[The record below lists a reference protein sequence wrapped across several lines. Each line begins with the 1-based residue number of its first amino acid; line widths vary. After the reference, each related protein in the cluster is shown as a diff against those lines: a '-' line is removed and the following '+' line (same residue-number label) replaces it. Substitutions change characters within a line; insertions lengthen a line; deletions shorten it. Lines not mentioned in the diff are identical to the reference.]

1 MGEGEGE
8 PCDDAASRAGSP
20 PQQKR
25 ESERKRRKK
34 KAAAKNPKK
43 GGVSAPAD
51 PSPKGGRR
59 VECLGVLQSRKS
71 VGIRLKK

>member
-1 MGEGEGE
+1 MGEGEGRV
-8 PCDDAASRAGSP
+8 SRVTLRVRGPAP
-20 PQQKR
+20 LR
-25 ESERKRRKK
+25 NESERKNDEKK
-34 KAAAKNPKK
+34 CSKDNPKK